1 MADILVPH
9 SPLSGWD
16 RKFTQLPPSVHIAEE
31 PFVTMVEL
39 WVDPDGPGRVAASEV
54 LGVDL
59 PTTTSTCTE
68 GETATAIRI
77 GPEEFLITMRSPSH
91 TEVESR
97 LHNAVSPY
105 GGAATDVSAQRTT
118 LRLSGAHVRDVLGKG
133 SSIDLHPKA
142 FGPGT
147 AVRTQ
152 LALAD
157 VMMIPL
163 DSTGTDYRIFVRSS
177 FARYLAE
184 WLIDAAEEFGVDLR
198 YVKGK
203 P

>member
-1 MADILVPH
+1 MADILAPH

-16 RKFTQLPPSVHIAEE
+16 RKFTQLPQSVHVAEE

-39 WVDPDGPGRVAASEV
+39 WVDPHGPGRVAASKV

-68 GETATAIRI
+68 GESATAIRI
-77 GPEEFLITMRSPSH
+77 GPEEFLITMRSQSPA
-91 TEVESR
+91 EAERR
-97 LHNAVSPY
+97 LRSAVNPY

-118 LRLSGAHVRDVLGKG
+118 LRLSGAHARDVLAKG
-133 SSIDLHPKA
+133 SSIDLHPKV
-142 FGPGT
+142 FGPGS

-157 VMMIPL
+157 VVMIPL
-163 DSTGTDYRIFVRSS
+163 DSTGTDYRILVRSS

-198 YVKGK
+198 
-203 P
+203 